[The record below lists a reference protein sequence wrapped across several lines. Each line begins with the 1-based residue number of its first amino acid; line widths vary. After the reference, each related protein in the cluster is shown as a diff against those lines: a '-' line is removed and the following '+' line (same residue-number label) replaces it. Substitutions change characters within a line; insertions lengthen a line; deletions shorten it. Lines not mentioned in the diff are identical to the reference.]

1 MVQTINSLG
10 LAKKPKE
17 TRVVVAMS
25 GGVDSSVTAALLHE
39 QGYDVVGISL
49 QLYDHGAAISKSKAC
64 CAGQDIYDAGRVAD
78 RLNIPHYVLD
88 YEDKFK
94 SDVIEKFASSY
105 VEGETPIPCVLCNQ
119 TVKFRDLVKTA
130 REIDSDLLATG
141 HYIRRVDNDGVQ
153 QLHRAVDHSRD
164 QSYFL
169 FSTTPEQIDYLRFPL
184 GSYTKSEVR
193 DLARRYDLLTSE
205 KPDSQ
210 DICFV
215 PNGNY
220 GDIVQ
225 KLRPESGEPG
235 DIVDKYG
242 NILGRHKGI
251 IHYTIG
257 QRRGLGIGGRSGIS
271 DKDSILYVTSIEA
284 DTCRIVVGN
293 KSDLSLNT
301 VFVKEIN
308 WLGFGETP
316 PTNGID
322 ILVKVRSTQEP
333 VPATLYGGLNGHGKI
348 ELVEPE
354 FGIAPGQAA
363 VFYDNTRL
371 LGGGWIIK
379 RECLSKETV

>member
-169 FSTTPEQIDYLRFPL
+169 FSTTPEQIDFLRFPL

-322 ILVKVRSTQEP
+322 ILVKVRSTQDP

-348 ELVEPE
+348 ELLEPE
-354 FGIAPGQAA
+354 FGIAPGKAA

-379 RECLSKETV
+379 SESLSKERV

>member
-169 FSTTPEQIDYLRFPL
+169 FSTTPEQIDFLRFPL

-271 DKDSILYVTSIEA
+271 DKDSVLYVTSIEA

-379 RECLSKETV
+379 SECLSKERV

>member
-169 FSTTPEQIDYLRFPL
+169 FSTTPEQIDFLRFPL

-271 DKDSILYVTSIEA
+271 DKDSVLYVTSIEA

-322 ILVKVRSTQEP
+322 ILVKVRSTQDP

-379 RECLSKETV
+379 NECLSKERV

>member
-169 FSTTPEQIDYLRFPL
+169 FSTTPEQIDFLRFPL

-379 RECLSKETV
+379 SESLSKERV

>member
-49 QLYDHGAAISKSKAC
+49 QLYDHGAAIGKSKAC

-88 YEDKFK
+88 YEEKFK
-94 SDVIEKFASSY
+94 SDVIEKFANSY

-130 REIDSDLLATG
+130 REIDADLLATG
-141 HYIRRVDNDGVQ
+141 HYIRRVDDDGVQ

-169 FSTTPEQIDYLRFPL
+169 FSTTREQIDYLRFPL

-193 DLARRYDLLTSE
+193 DLARRYDLITSE

-235 DIVDKYG
+235 DIVDKHG

-251 IHYTIG
+251 IYYTIG

-271 DKDSILYVTSIEA
+271 ENDSILYVTSIEA
-284 DTCRIVVGN
+284 DTCRIVVGK
-293 KSDLSLNT
+293 KSDLSLKT
-301 VFVKEIN
+301 MFIKEIN
-308 WLGFGETP
+308 WLGLGESP
-316 PTNGID
+316 PAHGID
-322 ILVKVRSTQEP
+322 VSVKVRSTQEP
-333 VPATLYGGLNGHGKI
+333 MPAKLYGGLNGQGKI

-363 VFYDNTRL
+363 VFYENTRL

-379 RECLSKETV
+379 SESRPKVSA

>member
-1 MVQTINSLG
+1 MVQSINSLG
-10 LAKKPKE
+10 LAKKPKD

-49 QLYDHGAAISKSKAC
+49 QLYDHGVAIGKSKTC

-88 YEDKFK
+88 YEEKFK
-94 SDVIEKFASSY
+94 VDVIDKFASSY
-105 VEGETPIPCVLCNQ
+105 VKGETPIPCVLCNQ

-141 HYIRRVDNDGVQ
+141 HYIRRVDDGGQ

-169 FSTTPEQIDYLRFPL
+169 FSTTREQIDYLRFPL
-184 GSYTKSEVR
+184 GGFTKVEVR
-193 DLARRYDLLTSE
+193 DLARRYDLITSE

-220 GDIVQ
+220 ADIVQ

-257 QRRGLGIGGRSGIS
+257 QRRGLGIGGRPGIS
-271 DKDSILYVTSIEA
+271 ENDSILYVISIEA

-293 KSDLSLNT
+293 RSDLSIKNM
-301 VFVKEIN
+301 FIKEIN
-308 WLGFGETP
+308 WLGIGDSP
-316 PTNGID
+316 SPTGID
-322 ILVKVRSTQEP
+322 VSVKIRSTQEP
-333 VPATLYGGLNGHGKI
+333 VLARLYGGLNGQGRI

-363 VFYDNTRL
+363 VFYDGTRL
-371 LGGGWIIK
+371 LGGGWII
-379 RECLSKETV
+379 RSESISQVRA

>member
-141 HYIRRVDNDGVQ
+141 HNIRRVDNDGVQ

-169 FSTTPEQIDYLRFPL
+169 FSTTPEQIDFLRFPL

-322 ILVKVRSTQEP
+322 ILVKVRSTQDP

-379 RECLSKETV
+379 SESLSKERV

>member
-49 QLYDHGAAISKSKAC
+49 QLYDHGAAIGKSKAC

-88 YEDKFK
+88 YEEKFK
-94 SDVIEKFASSY
+94 SDVIEKFANSY

-130 REIDSDLLATG
+130 REIDADLLATG
-141 HYIRRVDNDGVQ
+141 HYIRRVDDDGVQ

-169 FSTTPEQIDYLRFPL
+169 FSTTREQIDYLRFPL

-193 DLARRYDLLTSE
+193 DLARRYDLITSE

-235 DIVDKYG
+235 DIVDKHG

-251 IHYTIG
+251 IYYTIG

-271 DKDSILYVTSIEA
+271 ENDSILYVTSIEA
-284 DTCRIVVGN
+284 DTCRIVVGK
-293 KSDLSLNT
+293 KSDLSLKT
-301 VFVKEIN
+301 MFIKDIN
-308 WLGFGETP
+308 WLGFGESP
-316 PTNGID
+316 PANGID
-322 ILVKVRSTQEP
+322 VSVKVRSTQEP
-333 VPATLYGGLNGHGKI
+333 VRAKLYGGLNGQGKI
-348 ELVEPE
+348 DLVEPE

-363 VFYDNTRL
+363 VFYENTRL

-379 RECLSKETV
+379 SESRPKVSA

>member
-94 SDVIEKFASSY
+94 CDVIENFASSY

-169 FSTTPEQIDYLRFPL
+169 FSTTPEQIDFLRFPL

-322 ILVKVRSTQEP
+322 IIVKVRSTQDP

-348 ELVEPE
+348 ELLEPE

-379 RECLSKETV
+379 SESLSKERV

>member
-169 FSTTPEQIDYLRFPL
+169 FSTTPEQIDFLRFPL
-184 GSYTKSEVR
+184 GCYTKSEVR

-271 DKDSILYVTSIEA
+271 DQDSILYVTSIEA

-379 RECLSKETV
+379 SECLSKERV

>member
-169 FSTTPEQIDYLRFPL
+169 FSTTPEQIDFLRFPL

-322 ILVKVRSTQEP
+322 ILVKVRSTQDP

-379 RECLSKETV
+379 SESLSKERV

>member
-169 FSTTPEQIDYLRFPL
+169 FSTTPEQIDFLRFPL

-322 ILVKVRSTQEP
+322 ILVKVRSTQDP

-379 RECLSKETV
+379 SECLSKERV

>member
-169 FSTTPEQIDYLRFPL
+169 FSTTPEQIDFLRFPL

-379 RECLSKETV
+379 RECLSKERV

>member
-169 FSTTPEQIDYLRFPL
+169 FSTTPEQIDFLRFPL

-322 ILVKVRSTQEP
+322 ILVKVRSTQDP

-348 ELVEPE
+348 ELLEPE

-379 RECLSKETV
+379 SESLSKERV

>member
-49 QLYDHGAAISKSKAC
+49 QLYDHGAAIGKSKAC

-88 YEDKFK
+88 YEEKFK
-94 SDVIEKFASSY
+94 SDVIEKFANSY

-130 REIDSDLLATG
+130 REIDADLLATG
-141 HYIRRVDNDGVQ
+141 HYIRRVDDDGVQ

-169 FSTTPEQIDYLRFPL
+169 FSTTREQIDYLRFPL

-193 DLARRYDLLTSE
+193 DLARRYDLITSE

-235 DIVDKYG
+235 DIVDKHG

-251 IHYTIG
+251 IYYTIG

-271 DKDSILYVTSIEA
+271 ENDSILYVTSIEA
-284 DTCRIVVGN
+284 DTCRIVVGK
-293 KSDLSLNT
+293 KSDLSLKT
-301 VFVKEIN
+301 MFIKEIN
-308 WLGFGETP
+308 WIGLGESP
-316 PTNGID
+316 PAHGID
-322 ILVKVRSTQEP
+322 VSVKVRSTQEP
-333 VPATLYGGLNGHGKI
+333 MPAKLYGGLNGQGKI

-363 VFYDNTRL
+363 VFYENTRL

-379 RECLSKETV
+379 SESRPKVSA